1 MAKMNGN
8 GGHLEPVL
16 AVKLTKAI
24 WVLVF
29 AILWLGYLIT
39 SFEDS
44 VESAVT
50 KRMLE
55 IAEIIDHEMDDTN
68 DNYEASFGLLLK
80 NQCSDAYKRA
90 FENKCSSK
98 ESVTEL
104 ILKNLKNQKTPNE
117 AL

>member
-1 MAKMNGN
+1 MAEKIEDA
-8 GGHLEPVL
+8 HVEPVL

-29 AILWLGYLIT
+29 AVLWLGYMIT

-44 VESAVT
+44 VETVVT

-68 DNYEASFGLLLK
+68 DNYEASFGLLLS
-80 NQCSDAYKRA
+80 NQCSDAYKTA
-90 FENKCSSK
+90 FDNKCGGRAK
-98 ESVTEL
+98 IKEL
-104 ILKNLKNQKTPNE
+104 IQKKANPSQ
-117 AL
+117 